1 MGKETG
7 WEEGELEE
15 DSQKIQTSSHKYY
28 RYDVL
33 IQYDKYN

>member
-15 DSQKIQTSSHKYY
+15 DSQKIQTSSHKISTRDMMY
-28 RYDVL
+28 
-33 IQYDKYN
+33 